1 VVDLIKLCVGIL
13 QQKFNITLS
22 ILHTKG

>member
-1 VVDLIKLCVGIL
+1 VVDFIKLCVGIL